1 MVYQTVLKGNFV
13 ASDQGP
19 APRKATSED
28 LCWIQTWVENYE
40 IDPEY
45 EDDEFLEKLH
55 VCQEWLEKQIQIK
68 YRQEMM
74 VQAKKKYA
82 AENNVSYKN
91 VRVMKQGGNK

>member
-28 LCWIQTWVENYE
+28 LCWIQTWVEAYE
-40 IDPEY
+40 VDEGDDP
-45 EDDEFLEKLH
+45 EFLEMLH
-55 VCQEWLEKQIQIK
+55 VCQEWLQKQIQVK
-68 YRQEMM
+68 YRQELL
-74 VQAKKKYA
+74 VAAKKKYA
-82 AENNVSYKN
+82 AENNVPYKN

>member
-1 MVYQTVLKGNFV
+1 MTYKTVLKGNFV
-13 ASDQGP
+13 AIDQGL
-19 APRKATSED
+19 APRKATSD
-28 LCWIQTWVENYE
+28 DISWIQTWVEAYE
-40 IDPEY
+40 VDESDDP
-45 EDDEFLEKLH
+45 EFLEKLH
-55 VCQEWLEKQIQIK
+55 VCQQWLEKQIQIK